1 MRPRPAP
8 TGASPSAAVYLFGTA
23 LPRAMFRTKCAELQ
37 GQAKDAE
44 TASGPCGGIA
54 LMVFD

>member
-1 MRPRPAP
+1 
-8 TGASPSAAVYLFGTA
+8 
-23 LPRAMFRTKCAELQ
+23 MFRTKCAELQ

-44 TASGPCGGIA
+44 TALGPGGDIA